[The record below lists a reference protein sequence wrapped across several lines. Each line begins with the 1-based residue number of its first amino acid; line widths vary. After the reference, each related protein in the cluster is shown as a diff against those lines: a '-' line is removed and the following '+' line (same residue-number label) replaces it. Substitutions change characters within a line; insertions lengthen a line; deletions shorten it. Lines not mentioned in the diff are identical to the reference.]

1 MSRKRTF
8 EEVKELFESRGY
20 ELLETEYINN
30 NTKMAYICN
39 KHKEEGVQYITY
51 SNLRGG
57 KGCKYCAIERR
68 VDVQRLDFE
77 TIKKAFE
84 NVGLE
89 LISSPE
95 DYKNSH
101 SKLKYRCPKHS
112 NIIQETTYDSIR
124 QGHGCYLCGK
134 ESIAKKQTY
143 DYEFVKQEFDKRGYE
158 LLSKEYVGCKEY
170 LEYRC
175 SNHPDHIQRI
185 TFDAFRKGQGCR
197 FCGTERASSKRRIS
211 KERAVAQCN
220 KSGIEFVGF
229 DFSHGDTYILYVCPR
244 HRQNGIQSIHWDN
257 LKNGQGCRLCRE
269 SKGEKAIDSYLQ
281 NHNIRYIREY
291 RFNDCK
297 YKRTL
302 PFDFYIEDIN
312 IAIEFD
318 GEQHY
323 NSLSFGGK
331 EKQEATDRFKEIQ
344 TRDAIKTKYCADNN
358 IKLIRIPYWDIDN
371 IEVILDKELN
381 IHKI

>member
-30 NTKMAYICN
+30 RTKMAYICN
-39 KHKEEGVQYITY
+39 EHKEEGVQYITY
-51 SNLRGG
+51 DNLRSG

-68 VDVQRLDFE
+68 VDAQRLDFE
-77 TIKKAFE
+77 IIKKAFE

-95 DYKNSH
+95 DYKNKR
-101 SKLKYRCPKHS
+101 SKLKYRCLKHS

-124 QGHGCYLCGK
+124 QGHGCYLCGN
-134 ESIAKKQTY
+134 ESVAKKQTY

-158 LLSKEYVGCKEY
+158 LLSKEYVSCKEY

-185 TFDAFRKGQGCR
+185 TFDAFYRGQGCR
-197 FCGTERASSKRRIS
+197 F
-211 KERAVAQCN
+211 
-220 KSGIEFVGF
+220 
-229 DFSHGDTYILYVCPR
+229 
-244 HRQNGIQSIHWDN
+244 
-257 LKNGQGCRLCRE
+257 CRE

-302 PFDFYIEDIN
+302 PFDFYIEDVN

-323 NSLSFGGK
+323 TPLSFGSK
-331 EKQEATDRFKEIQ
+331 EKQEATDRLKEIQ
-344 TRDAIKTKYCADNN
+344 IRDAIKTKYCIDNN